1 MSSTRDFT
9 SLGVW
14 AKDATT
20 NIPIHPVD
28 GVAYRNAAYTKSEN
42 EAGDGYDTK
51 PNSANFNQK
60 MFIITSFIDL
70 INKNGLPGWSN
81 LVDYDVPAIVWGSDG
96 NFYFSI
102 AASGPST
109 AVKDPISSPDYWEL
123 VTTSSSLAL
132 DLANQT
138 PGYEGDRSV
147 GYTNE
152 TVQEALDNLNNGV
165 TNLNGFRV
173 LMAGRFSGATGVALG
188 DVYNI
193 KNNSAIVY
201 TTIDHGYTV
210 VQYTIEDNNL
220 IAFDLGNSLLF
231 VSVDGYT
238 DSGTVYPVVTAIERG
253 AGDVI
258 NVFTLQ
264 QFPYRG
270 QTAQLQ
276 NSLTQDFNI
285 IVVDLNTGPLP

>member
-20 NIPIHPVD
+20 TIPIHPVD

-60 MFIITSFIDL
+60 MYIITSFIDL

-109 AVKDPISSPDYWEL
+109 AVKDPVSNPAYWEL

-138 PGYEGDRSV
+138 PGSEGDRMV
-147 GYTNE
+147 GYTEE
-152 TVQEALDNLNNGV
+152 TVQEALDNLTNTAN
-165 TNLNGFRV
+165 NLNGFRV
-173 LMAGRFSGATGVALG
+173 LMAGRFSGTTGIALG

-193 KNNSAIVY
+193 KDNSA
-201 TTIDHGYTV
+201 TITITPDHGYTV
-210 VQYTIEDNNL
+210 VQYHIEDDNL
-220 IAFDLGNSLLF
+220 VAFDIEQSLVF

-238 DSGTVYPVVTAIERG
+238 DSGTVYPVVTALRRLRG
-253 AGDVI
+253 DTNNFI
-258 NVFTLQ
+258 SIQ

-285 IVVDLNTGPLP
+285 IVVDLNTGPIP